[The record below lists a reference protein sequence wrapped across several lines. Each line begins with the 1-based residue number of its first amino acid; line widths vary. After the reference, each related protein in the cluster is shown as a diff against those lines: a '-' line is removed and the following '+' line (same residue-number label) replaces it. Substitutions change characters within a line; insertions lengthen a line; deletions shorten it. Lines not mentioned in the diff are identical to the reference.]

1 MSSYWAPTPVYS
13 YDDYLEHSGTK
24 GMRWGY
30 NDGRRNGKRTAQEIE
45 LDKKIELYKRSYED
59 NIAKAKEYKAAGD
72 KKNYDIAIR
81 NAYHA
86 RNKGIQYTNE
96 RKNISNNAGY
106 KIGYALGS
114 GAKKIEDAVKGKSA
128 SSNVSKSVSNKS
140 SIDISN
146 SRPRRVAS
154 GTAHV
159 SKGKKVNTNGP
170 LGSSKKITRGTGAEP
185 LSAINYEKE
194 PKNNTTEKVVN
205 KIKTVSKKAVSK
217 IESVVKDQNLQEA
230 ILKYIRFQSGL
241 PITSLQQKNKKR

>member
-72 KKNYDIAIR
+72 KKNYDIAIK

-114 GAKKIEDAVKGKSA
+114 GAKKIEDAVKGRSGASNTNKSTA
-128 SSNVSKSVSNKS
+128 GKS
-140 SIDISN
+140 SINISSN
-146 SRPRRVAS
+146 RRRLTAS
-154 GTAHV
+154 G
-159 SKGKKVNTNGP
+159 
-170 LGSSKKITRGTGAEP
+170 LGAEP
-185 LSAINYEKE
+185 FSAINYKKE
-194 PKNNTTEKVVN
+194 SKDNTTEKAAN
-205 KIKTVSKKAVSK
+205 KIKTVSKKVVSK
-217 IESVVKDQNLQEA
+217 IENAVKNQNLQEA
-230 ILKYIRFQSGL
+230 VLKYIRFQSGL
-241 PITSLQQKNKKR
+241 PITTLQPKNKKR

>member
-45 LDKKIELYKRSYED
+45 LDKKIELYRKSYED

-72 KKNYDIAIR
+72 KKNYDIAIK

-86 RNKGIQYTNE
+86 RNKGVQYANE

-114 GAKKIEDAVKGKSA
+114 GAKKIEDAVKGRSGASNANKSTA
-128 SSNVSKSVSNKS
+128 GKS
-140 SIDISN
+140 SINISSN
-146 SRPRRVAS
+146 RRRLTAS
-154 GTAHV
+154 G
-159 SKGKKVNTNGP
+159 
-170 LGSSKKITRGTGAEP
+170 LGAKP
-185 LSAINYEKE
+185 FSAIDYKKE
-194 PKNNTTEKVVN
+194 SKDNTTEKIVN

-217 IESVVKDQNLQEA
+217 IESAIKDRKIQDVV
-230 ILKYIRFQSGL
+230 IKYLEYHSGL
-241 PITSLQQKNKKR
+241 PITTIQSKNKKR

>member
-1 MSSYWAPTPVYS
+1 MSSYWIPTPVYS

-128 SSNVSKSVSNKS
+128 SSNVSKSCSFWN
-140 SIDISN
+140 
-146 SRPRRVAS
+146 
-154 GTAHV
+154 GTC
-159 SKGKKVNTNGP
+159 
-170 LGSSKKITRGTGAEP
+170 
-185 LSAINYEKE
+185 
-194 PKNNTTEKVVN
+194 
-205 KIKTVSKKAVSK
+205 
-217 IESVVKDQNLQEA
+217 
-230 ILKYIRFQSGL
+230 F
-241 PITSLQQKNKKR
+241 